1 MELGRG
7 ALHLIALASIGL
19 GALYCFF
26 GYRIFKII
34 LGILGFI
41 GGASAAA
48 AVAFDIFGRE
58 QVILIVAGLVG
69 GIMGAVLM
77 VVLYFIGIFLLG
89 AWLGSLLGIL
99 LTGGGGSTVET
110 VIILTLA
117 VMGGIVAVLLQKLMI
132 ILSTALGGSWSIV
145 SGIFYFVGG
154 GFGPIRSFQYHPNPK
169 ILRSMGVQGYVM
181 LLCWVLLGIA
191 GIIVQYRITKDQQRD
206 ESH

>member
-41 GGASAAA
+41 GGASVAA

-58 QVILIVAGLVG
+58 QVILIVAGLGG
-69 GIMGAVLM
+69 GIIGAVLM
-77 VVLYFIGIFLLG
+77 VVLYFVGIFLLG
-89 AWLGSLLGIL
+89 AWLGSLLGVL

-145 SGIFYFVGG
+145 SGIFHFVGG
-154 GFGPIRSFQYHPNPK
+154 DLGPIRSFQYHPNPK

-191 GIIVQYRITKDQQRD
+191 GIIVQYKITKDQQRD